1 LLYKQ
6 DHCQT
11 NKSREIP
18 RNSITLIRVLKILTQ
33 RIWYDRARFAGRW
46 KNKKHSKSAPE
57 RERERERERSH

>member
-1 LLYKQ
+1 
-6 DHCQT
+6 
-11 NKSREIP
+11 
-18 RNSITLIRVLKILTQ
+18 LTQ